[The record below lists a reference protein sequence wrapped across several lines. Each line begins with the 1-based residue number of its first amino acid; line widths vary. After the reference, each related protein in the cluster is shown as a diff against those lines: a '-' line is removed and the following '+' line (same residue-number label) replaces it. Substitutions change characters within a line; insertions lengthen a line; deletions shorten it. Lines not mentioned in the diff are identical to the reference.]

1 MAAAENKYG
10 TKQPNRLYYM
20 IERTLKT
27 TRGKLSILMPS
38 QLKEVSLGQMMQL
51 QEKTDLSDLDAI
63 SILSGTAIDELKDV
77 RDFHDFDVFGDVVL
91 ALSKQIKHLYDSN
104 DIPAKVTFKIDGK
117 TVKVNVI
124 RNLSVE
130 PAGAFMA
137 ARDIIAEEI
146 NEHVQLHGEEYW
158 QERFHPSL
166 KACCRVLAQ
175 YFYCRATGEKY
186 NEYKV
191 DEFADS
197 VKNIS
202 VVEAL
207 PVGKYFFMNYPNLSR
222 PKPNYWLQSRQFWRR
237 KRAYNRS
244 KNSST

>member
-1 MAAAENKYG
+1 
-10 TKQPNRLYYM
+10 M
-20 IERTLKT
+20 IEKTLKT
-27 TRGKLSILMPS
+27 TRGTLSITMPS

-63 SILSGTAIDELKDV
+63 SILSGIAIEELKDV
-77 RDFHDFDVFGDVVL
+77 TNFHDFDVFGEAVL
-91 ALSKQIKHLYDSN
+91 SLSSQIKYLYDSD
-104 DIPAKVTFKIDGK
+104 DIPSRVTFKIDGK
-117 TVKVNVI
+117 TVKVNVF

-146 NEHVQLHGEEYW
+146 NEHIKLHGEKDW
-158 QERFHPSL
+158 QERFNPSL
-166 KACCRVLAQ
+166 KACCQVLAQ

-186 NEYKV
+186 NEYK
-191 DEFADS
+191 ADAFIET

-207 PVGKYFFMNYPNLSR
+207 PIGKHFFMSYPNLSK
-222 PKPNYWLQSRQFWRR
+222 PKTPYWLRPRQFWRG

-244 KNSST
+244 KNLST